1 MKGPKQRYRQREERG
16 IPRLRRDGRRKGRG
30 CASFRDW
37 RRASLY
43 RCSNTGQQSL
53 AASAIQRP
61 AHHAEQGQRR
71 EQVDQQVERM
81 VAPWLGPA
89 QRIVYGERYVDQR
102 PAAGRS
108 QRRRQQLRDWPELP
122 DRRIFQHGRL
132 IVEKEWYG
140 EGIVISSEAREQ
152 QHRDRQEHR
161 PALARL

>member
-1 MKGPKQRYRQREERG
+1 M
-16 IPRLRRDGRRKGRG
+16 
-30 CASFRDW
+30 AWS
-37 RRASLY
+37 
-43 RCSNTGQQSL
+43 
-53 AASAIQRP
+53 
-61 AHHAEQGQRR
+61 
-71 EQVDQQVERM
+71 
-81 VAPWLGPA
+81 A

-152 QHRDRQEHR
+152 QHRDRQDIVRRSRGFDWGAAEAIGCFSMIAIR
-161 PALARL
+161 SNGPAEQDRDR